1 MGQDMRL
8 SDFQELAERG
18 VMTFGDIGFRGQC
31 ASESQEQIT
40 FFNRLRTQYPT
51 SYGKIG
57 LHIRNEGDKHHAQV
71 VTEKAEGMVTGASDI
86 VIPGNPTFVC
96 ELKRRDHTLSTLS
109 KEQLDYLR
117 AAKGAGAFVCIA
129 LGCDAAWEGFQEW
142 RERYYGGVC

>member
-1 MGQDMRL
+1 MIL
-8 SDFQELAERG
+8 PP
-18 VMTFGDIGFRGQC
+18 DIRIYGNVRHRDPRC
-31 ASESQEQIT
+31 PKETLEQIT

-71 VTEKAEGMVTGASDI
+71 VTEKAEGMVTGVSDI

-109 KEQLDYLR
+109 KEQVMYLR
-117 AAKGAGAFVCIA
+117 AAQQAGAFVCIA

-142 RERYYGGVC
+142 VGHVAQRSPTI